1 MDKPYFIECEDGI
14 YRIIY
19 EKQYLVDPEKESQY
33 LVVME
38 IGFQSEYSYNIYH
51 FTKEEAKAKA
61 EKICD
66 ELNREYE
73 EREEQMIRELNDGT
87 WKDKV

>member
-1 MDKPYFIECEDGI
+1 MDKPYFIKCEDGI
-14 YRIIY
+14 YTIIY
-19 EKQYLVDPEKESQY
+19 EKQYPIDIEKESLY

-38 IGFQSEYSYNIYH
+38 IGFESEYAYDAYH

>member
-14 YRIIY
+14 YTIIY
-19 EKQYLVDPEKESQY
+19 EKQYPVDIEKESLW

-38 IGFQSEYSYNIYH
+38 IGFQSEYSYDTYH

>member
-1 MDKPYFIECEDGI
+1 MDKPYFIKCEDGI
-14 YRIIY
+14 YTIIY
-19 EKQYLVDPEKESQY
+19 EKQYPVDIEKESLW

-38 IGFQSEYSYNIYH
+38 IGFQSEYSYDTYH

>member
-19 EKQYLVDPEKESQY
+19 EKQYSVDYEKESQY
-33 LVVME
+33 LVVIE
-38 IGFQSEYSYNIYH
+38 IGFQSEYSYDTYH